1 MAYLVAANV
10 LIGLLAA
17 LNLLFTVGV
26 VRRLREHTTE
36 LASLRA
42 GVTARPV
49 PADDVA
55 FPVGMPAGEFAAAT
69 LDGEPVTLAGLG
81 DRPLVGFFSPHCQPC
96 KEQLPAFVK
105 YAAARPGGRD
115 AVLAVIVGTE
125 DEARETAERLRPVAT
140 VVVEPDVGPIQQAF
154 GVTGFPAFVLV
165 EDDRVAASDY
175 VFLPVADRDLAVP
188 AP

>member
-1 MAYLVAANV
+1 MAYLVAVNV

-36 LASLRA
+36 LAALRA
-42 GVTARPV
+42 SGTARPI

-55 FPVGMPAGEFAAAT
+55 LPVGVPAGEFAAAT
-69 LDGEPVTLAGLG
+69 LDGEPVTLGTLG

-96 KEQLPAFVK
+96 KEQLPTFIK
-105 YAAARPGGRD
+105 YAGARPGGRD

-125 DEARETAERLRPVAT
+125 EEAEATAERLRPVAT
-140 VVVEPDVGPIQQAF
+140 VVVEPDAGPIQQAF
-154 GVTGFPAFVLV
+154 RVTGFPAFLLV
-165 EDDRVAASDY
+165 EDGTVAASDY
-175 VFLPVADRDLAVP
+175 VFLPVADRDLAVL